1 MSLSVCIL
9 TPSTVPQFVACVASV
24 SVWFWSKE
32 IPRKG
37 TFGFDRARNETR
49 AKKWKRGSLTC
60 ATFLAVFD
68 SRSSF
73 FSPKPHRNACYAGY
87 TVCVHSSKGTHT
99 FLGTLKI
106 SKKRFP
112 VSFISTMSDVANVHH
127 YSSSFICMD
136 VENHLM
142 IYFCSEH
149 W

>member
-1 MSLSVCIL
+1 MSLSVSIL

-49 AKKWKRGSLTC
+49 AI
-60 ATFLAVFD
+60 FLAVFD

-136 VENHLM
+136 VENHLI

-149 W
+149 R

>member
-1 MSLSVCIL
+1 MSLSVSIL

-49 AKKWKRGSLTC
+49 AI
-60 ATFLAVFD
+60 FLAVFD

-149 W
+149 R

>member
-49 AKKWKRGSLTC
+49 AI
-60 ATFLAVFD
+60 FLAVFD

-149 W
+149 R